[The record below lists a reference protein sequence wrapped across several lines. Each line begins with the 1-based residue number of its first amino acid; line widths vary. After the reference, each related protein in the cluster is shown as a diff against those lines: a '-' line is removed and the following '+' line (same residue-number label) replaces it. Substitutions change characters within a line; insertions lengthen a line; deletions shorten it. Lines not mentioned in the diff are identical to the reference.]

1 MKSTVESFHM
11 TFQIK
16 SYLQTIKDRVDKELQ
31 HHISALCKSDRIR
44 QPVSY
49 AVEAGG
55 KRVRPALCLSAFSAI
70 SSSDNSQALPI
81 ACALEMIHTYSL
93 IHDDLPALDN
103 DDLRRGKPTCHVQF
117 DEATAILAGDALLTM
132 AFEVLTKAGMDA
144 DNDSGRLWLH
154 ITHVIANAAG
164 SLGMVEGQ
172 ARDLAF
178 EGIKLDQAALED
190 LHRHKTGAMIRASV
204 LSGGLLANGNPEQ
217 LDNLASYAE
226 KIGLT
231 FQVVDDILNVTGDP
245 KLLGKAVG
253 TDSQRMKNTYPS
265 LLGLKASED
274 YARSLID
281 KANEAISSFDDKA
294 DPLRAIARFI
304 VDRKF

>member
-1 MKSTVESFHM
+1 M

-16 SYLQTIKDRVDKELQ
+16 SYLQTIKDRVDKELRKY
-31 HHISALCKSDRIR
+31 ISSLSKSDRVR

-103 DDLRRGKPTCHVQF
+103 DDLRRGKPTCHVRF
-117 DEATAILAGDALLTM
+117 GEASAILAGDALLTM
-132 AFEVLTKAGMDA
+132 AFEVLANAGLQSGN
-144 DNDSGRLWLH
+144 DNGQVWLR
-154 ITHVIANAAG
+154 ITQVIANAAG

-172 ARDLAF
+172 ARDISF
-178 EGIKLDQAALED
+178 EGTKLNQAELED

-204 LSGGLLANGNPEQ
+204 LCGGLLANGSQ
-217 LDNLASYAE
+217 HHLDNLASYAD
-226 KIGLT
+226 KIGLA

-265 LLGLKASED
+265 LLGLKASEE

-281 KANEAISSFDDKA
+281 KANEAIGSFDEKA